1 MKISV
6 IIPFYN
12 EEKQVPDTLE
22 AVTAVLNKIP
32 YDYELILI
40 DDGSKDSTWAALEK
54 ASLFVR
60 PGQDSGFKGTVSV
73 IGFSRNF
80 GKEAAICAGLHVAD
94 GDAAIVMDGDMQ
106 HPPDYIPEMVSIW
119 QEGAID
125 VVEGIKS
132 HRGRESLSQKL
143 NAFIFYR
150 VFSGSTGFDLR
161 NASDFKLL
169 DKKVLEQWRRL
180 GEHDTFF
187 RALSAWLGF
196 NRRTFEFEV
205 PERKHGM
212 SKWSLPK
219 LVGLSINAITS
230 FTALPLQIVTLFGA
244 LFLLFSVGLG
254 IQTLVNW
261 FSGTAAD
268 GFTTVILLILF
279 SGGAM
284 MISLGL
290 IGIYIGRIFTE
301 VKSRP
306 RYIVSREIRR
316 SDGAD
321 LFH

>member
-1 MKISV
+1 MKLSV

-12 EEKQVPDTLE
+12 EEKQVRETLE
-22 AVTAVLNKIP
+22 AVTAVLAPLP

-40 DDGSKDSTWAALEK
+40 DDGSADSTWAALEQ
-54 ASLFVR
+54 AAREER
-60 PGQDSGFKGTVSV
+60 PAGAPGHDGSVSA

-80 GKEAAICAGLHVAD
+80 GKEAAICAGLHLAD

-106 HPPDYIPEMVSIW
+106 HPPECIPLMLSLWNGGE
-119 QEGAID
+119 AD
-125 VVEGIKS
+125 VVEGVKS
-132 HRGRESLSQKL
+132 DRGRESLSQKV
-143 NAFIFYR
+143 NAFLFYR
-150 VFSGSTGFDLR
+150 LFSKSTGFDLR

-169 DKKVLEQWRRL
+169 DRKVLDQWRRL

-196 NRRTFEFEV
+196 RRRTFEFTV
-205 PERKHGM
+205 PERRHGS

-219 LVGLSINAITS
+219 LIRLSINAITS
-230 FTALPLQIVTLFGA
+230 FTALPLQIVTLFGL

-261 FSGTAAD
+261 FSGTAAG

-279 SGGAM
+279 SGGM
-284 MISLGL
+284 IMISLGL

-306 RYIVSREIRR
+306 RYIVSREIRGGKGI
-316 SDGAD
+316 SDP
-321 LFH
+321 

>member
-1 MKISV
+1 MKLSV
-6 IIPFYN
+6 VIPFYN
-12 EEKQVPDTLE
+12 EEAQVPVTLE
-22 AVTAVLNKIP
+22 AVAAVLAELP
-32 YDYELILI
+32 YDYELILV
-40 DDGSKDSTWAALEK
+40 DDGSRDSTWAALER
-54 ASLFVR
+54 ASSYTRAQGSSCL
-60 PGQDSGFKGTVSV
+60 SGTVRA

-106 HPPDYIPEMVSIW
+106 HPPEYIPKMVSIW
-119 QEGAID
+119 NEGEVD
-125 VVEGIKS
+125 VVEGVKS
-132 HRGRESLSQKL
+132 HRGKESLSQKL
-143 NAFIFYR
+143 NALIFYR
-150 VFSGSTGFDLR
+150 LFSKSTGFDLR

-196 NRRTFEFEV
+196 SRRSFEFVV
-205 PERKHGM
+205 PERKLGS

-230 FTALPLQIVTLFGA
+230 FTALPLQIITLFGV

-254 IQTLVNW
+254 VQTLVNW

-316 SDGAD
+316 
-321 LFH
+321 

>member
-1 MKISV
+1 MKLSV

-12 EEKQVPDTLE
+12 EEAQVPVTLE
-22 AVTAVLNKIP
+22 AVAAVLDALP
-32 YDYELILI
+32 YDYELILV
-40 DDGSKDSTWAALEK
+40 DDGSRDSTWAALEK
-54 ASLFVR
+54 AALR
-60 PGQDSGFKGTVSV
+60 SGTTNGSGHQGRVAA

-80 GKEAAICAGLHVAD
+80 GKEAAICAGLHIAD

-106 HPPDYIPEMVSIW
+106 HPPEYIPKMVSIW
-119 QEGAID
+119 NEGEID
-125 VVEGIKS
+125 VVEGVKS
-132 HRGRESLSQKL
+132 HRGKESLSQKL

-150 VFSGSTGFDLR
+150 LFSKSTGFDLR

-196 NRRTFEFEV
+196 NRRSFEFVV
-205 PERKHGM
+205 PERTLGS

-230 FTALPLQIVTLFGA
+230 FTALPLQIITLFGV

-306 RYIVSREIRR
+306 RYIVSRELRR
-316 SDGAD
+316 
-321 LFH
+321 